1 MELLTLKTFLCVVEE
16 GGILAASR
24 KLNTVQ
30 SNVTTRIR
38 RLEEEL
44 SVELFFRRGRGLE
57 LSPSGRVLL
66 DYAKRMLQLETQAG
80 NAMRMVGQSVG
91 SLRIGSME
99 TFAAVRLPPA
109 LKQLRAIHSGLEVSV
124 ETSTS
129 SELLEKVLTSKLDCA
144 FVGGPVQHPDII
156 SEEILLEELV
166 LVRSKSHPD
175 ARKTLILFRE
185 GCAYRAKALNWR
197 RECGH
202 QVGDIMELGTL
213 EGILG
218 CVAVGLG
225 CTLMPKSV
233 AIHSRYAQD
242 LKMDTLPPHL
252 ALIPTLMVSH
262 RDTPPLACMQT
273 LAQSVMESAVEV
285 A

>member
-1 MELLTLKTFLCVVEE
+1 MELLTLKTFLAVVEE

-38 RLEEEL
+38 RLEQEL
-44 SVELFFRRGRGLE
+44 SSELFFRRGRGLE
-57 LSPSGRVLL
+57 LSPSGRVLVE
-66 DYAKRMLQLETQAG
+66 YAERMLQLEIQAG

-109 LKQLRAIHSGLEVSV
+109 LKQLRAVHSGLELSV

-129 SELLEKVLTSKLDCA
+129 SELLEKVLSSKLDCA
-144 FVGGPVQHPDII
+144 FIGGPVDHPDINA
-156 SEEILLEELV
+156 EEILIEELV

-185 GCAYRAKALNWR
+185 GCAYRDKALSWQ
-197 RECGH
+197 RECG
-202 QVGDIMELGTL
+202 QQIGDIMELKTV
-213 EGILG
+213 EGSLG

-225 CTLMPKSV
+225 CTLMPKTV
-233 AIHSRYAQD
+233 AIHSRYASE
-242 LKMDTLPPHL
+242 LKIDTLPPHL
-252 ALIPTLMVSH
+252 AQIPTLMITH
-262 RDTPPLACMQT
+262 RDTPALTCLQT
-273 LAQSVMESAVEV
+273 LAQSLTESAVAV